1 MYVNLST
8 FGNWWQNKK
17 PQSAKKWTTDIT
29 TKTYENQSQIYVLDV
44 YAPRNVYNW
53 YLGGG
58 GGEEEEEKTSG
69 ESLRGYPEIEARK
82 ITLELHLHLCTYI
95 FIPLCRKKNVENI
108 LFMSQQSL
116 DCPRTHT
123 GQNIQELRAHH
134 LTSHT
139 QSRQVYQV
147 HLFIMFWLY
156 TKFIFRIEKIL
167 SITITSLVC
176 YE

>member
-1 MYVNLST
+1 MYSHQEMCII
-8 FGNWWQNKK
+8 GIW
-17 PQSAKKWTTDIT
+17 
-29 TKTYENQSQIYVLDV
+29 
-44 YAPRNVYNW
+44 
-53 YLGGG
+53 
-58 GGEEEEEKTSG
+58 GEEEGRGTLK

-139 QSRQVYQV
+139 PARAD
-147 HLFIMFWLY
+147 LFGS
-156 TKFIFRIEKIL
+156 FIHYV
-167 SITITSLVC
+167 LVI
-176 YE
+176 YNIHFSHRKNPLHSNQ